1 MTSKQTDPHQKPTLW
16 KRIWKRPASRW
27 LLGIPLG
34 AYIMFMLGAAAVVGS
49 EVAIYATGTEQFCTS
64 ACHSM
69 ERFTAPEWR
78 DSPHNSSPSG
88 VRATCSDC
96 HIPHIYPQ
104 KLLVKTKA
112 GIKDAYHE
120 LMGTISTAE
129 KYEAHRARMA
139 EQVWAYMIETDSRE
153 CRHCHSE
160 DHFDLG
166 KQQEEAIRAHLEGVA
181 TGKTCIECHK
191 GIAHKTPDEV
201 QEELVSGSVPE

>member
-1 MTSKQTDPHQKPTLW
+1 MSKHTDPNHKPTLW
-16 KRIWKRPASRW
+16 SRIWKRPVSRW

-34 AYIMFMLGAAAVVGS
+34 AYLMFMLGAAAVVGS

-69 ERFTAPEWR
+69 ATFTTPEWR
-78 DSPHNSSPSG
+78 DSPHNNSASG

-104 KLLVKTKA
+104 KLFVKAKA

-120 LMGTISTAE
+120 MKGTISTRE

-139 EQVWAYMIETDSRE
+139 EQVWDYMIATDSRE
-153 CRHCHSE
+153 CRYCHSE
-160 DHFDLG
+160 DHFNLAV
-166 KQQEEAIRAHLEGVA
+166 QQEEAIKAHLEGVE

-191 GIAHKTPDEV
+191 GIAHKTPDEILEEQA
-201 QEELVSGSVPE
+201 QETARE